1 MGTITYE
8 HGLGFLLYQMF
19 NIFFF
24 LSTEDHIKKIKQC
37 MFSIR
42 AIREYSTLNT
52 EQIMF
57 IYGINSYI

>member
-19 NIFFF
+19 NIFF

-42 AIREYSTLNT
+42 EYSKLNT

-57 IYGINSYI
+57 IYEINSYI

>member
-19 NIFFF
+19 NIFF

-52 EQIMF
+52 EQIIF